1 MKRRNHPG
9 GGVVTKFNAV
19 VVVGVLVISSGL
31 LIHGQRRSLQAS
43 PVLPAVER
51 QTLHDALNSDFSG
64 DVSGVLSDLKARNAS
79 GGGNLS
85 GVAVS
90 RSGPRRIDGDAGA
103 APGQFDYYTLALSW
117 EPAFCEAKKDKPECR
132 GMSADQFAAKNLVLH
147 GLWPSKNG
155 DSQHTYGFCGVDP
168 SVQQLDNPAGWCK
181 MPALNLSDE
190 TKSGMA
196 KFMPGQ
202 QSCLE
207 NHEWYKHGTCSG
219 MDSDTFFSKADSF
232 VAEASN
238 SNLGRFITA
247 NVGNIINKADL
258 TAAFEQ
264 DFGPGSASSLGL
276 SCAHANNQDMLLELH
291 ITLSNPLPAGGLKVM
306 PTPVA
311 GSGNGQCPPKFL
323 IDPVHAAP

>member
-1 MKRRNHPG
+1 M
-9 GGVVTKFNAV
+9 VTKFNSA

-43 PVLPAVER
+43 PVLPAAER

-64 DVSGVLSDLKARNAS
+64 DVGAVLSDLKARDTQ

-90 RSGPRRIDGDAGA
+90 RSRPRNIDGDAGA

-117 EPAFCEAKKDKPECR
+117 EPAFCEAQKAKPECR
-132 GMSADQFAAKNLVLH
+132 SISSDPFAVKNLVLH

-155 DSQHTYGFCGVDP
+155 DPQHTYGFCGVDP
-168 SVQQLDNPAGWCK
+168 SVQQLDQASTWCQ
-181 MPALNLSDE
+181 MPALNLSDQ
-190 TKSGMA
+190 TKSDLA
-196 KFMPGQ
+196 KYMPGL

-207 NHEWYKHGTCSG
+207 NHEWYRHGTCTGMTPDDFFAKANSLVAQASG
-219 MDSDTFFSKADSF
+219 T
-232 VAEASN
+232 
-238 SNLGRFITA
+238 NLGRFITA
-247 NVGNIINKADL
+247 NVGNTVNKDDL
-258 TAAFEQ
+258 TAAFQQ
-264 DFGPGSASSLGL
+264 DFGSGSLSSLSL
-276 SCAHANNQDMLLELH
+276 TCAHANNQDILLEVH
-291 ITLSNPLPAGGLKVM
+291 ITLSNPLPAGGLKAM
-306 PTPVA
+306 ATQAA